1 MNKPMQDKTSRVEA
15 PAIDWEMVADEVEI
29 ILNELVSTGHIEAGQ
44 IIVFGTSTSEVLG
57 NHIGTAGSLQA
68 AAQIYLGIERVR
80 QQIGFYPAFQCCEH
94 LNRALLVDKELL
106 HRYPNLE
113 QVSAI
118 PVAKAGG
125 SMAAYAHSQMQHP
138 VLVETIQAHAGI
150 DIGGTL
156 IGMHLRRVAVPLR
169 PSIRQIGYASVL
181 MAYTRPKLIGGIRAV
196 YTISDSN

>member
-1 MNKPMQDKTSRVEA
+1 MNKPMQDQKGKSA
-15 PAIDWEMVADEVEI
+15 DAAIHWEVMADEVER
-29 ILNELVSTGHIEAGQ
+29 ILTELVQTGNIETGQ

-68 AAQIYLGIERVR
+68 AGQIYLGIERVR
-80 QQIGFYPAFQCCEH
+80 QQIGFYAAFQCCEH
-94 LNRALLVDKELL
+94 LNRALLVEKELL
-106 HRYPNLE
+106 NHYPDLE

-125 SMAAYAHSQMQHP
+125 SMATYAHTQMNRP
-138 VLVETIQAHAGI
+138 ILVETIQAHAGI

-169 PSIRQIGYASVL
+169 PSIRHIGHAPVQ

>member
-1 MNKPMQDKTSRVEA
+1 MNKPIQDQSGKIEES
-15 PAIDWEMVADEVEI
+15 AIHWEIMADEVEI
-29 ILNELVSTGHIEAGQ
+29 ILSELVKIGKIEAGQ

-57 NHIGTAGSLQA
+57 NHIGTAGSMQA
-68 AAQIYLGIERVR
+68 AGQIFLGIERVR

-94 LNRALLVDKELL
+94 LNRALLVEKELL
-106 HRYPNLE
+106 HLYPNLE

-118 PVAKAGG
+118 PVPKAGG
-125 SMAAYAHSQMQHP
+125 SMAAFAHSQMQNP
-138 VLVETIQAHAGI
+138 VLVETIQAHAGV

-169 PSIRQIGYASVL
+169 PSIRQIGYAHVQ